1 MKVQRLREQGSRRS
15 WFGKRRGS
23 PAQSLVEMALML
35 TILLLILSGL
45 VEFGFWMLDY
55 SNMVMSI
62 RNAAR
67 FAVDND
73 HRFLRSEC
81 HPWNAKDAVCDRLSA
96 SFDETVCNEDFY
108 CKISRL
114 AEQNLERHVPS
125 IRLDPTL
132 GDDIVISVFTFT
144 EGTSSV
150 VTDRHPNPSGFWS
163 YYGTRSSR
171 FSNADVKNM
180 IASQGV
186 THTSAGYVLVE
197 VYYSYKHKLGLPW
210 LKAFVPD
217 PLPLY
222 AYVFMPLYSAA
233 PTPTP

>member
-1 MKVQRLREQGSRRS
+1 MMR
-15 WFGKRRGS
+15 WRRGS
-23 PAQSLVEMALML
+23 RPLYMRFHKKGLPGQSLVEMALML

-55 SNMVMSI
+55 SNVVMAT

-73 HRFLRSEC
+73 HTYLRAEC
-81 HPWNAKDAVCDRLSA
+81 QPWNSKDPTCNPWDP

-114 AEQNLERHVPS
+114 TQQTMEQHAPPVQ
-125 IRLDPTL
+125 LDPTL

-144 EGTSSV
+144 EGVGSV
-150 VTDRHPNPSGFWS
+150 VTDRHPNPSGYWS
-163 YYGTRSSR
+163 YFGNQGSR
-171 FSNADVKNM
+171 MSNADIQNLLS
-180 IASQGV
+180 SQGV
-186 THTSAGYVLVE
+186 AHTSAGYVLIE
-197 VYYSYKHKLGLPW
+197 VYYHYKHKLGLPW

-222 AYVFMPLYSAA
+222 AYTFMPLYSAA